1 MTIAE
6 LIMIKIEETQK
17 ELDRLKL
24 LLPNVS
30 GQLPSSQITD
40 KEHKR
45 LMKALYTKDRSKKFR
60 R

>member
-30 GQLPSSQITD
+30 GQLPPSITD

-45 LMKALYTKDRSKKFR
+45 LMKALYPKDRSKKFR

>member
-6 LIMIKIEETQK
+6 LIMMKIEETRR

-30 GQLPSSQITD
+30 GQLPPSQITD

-45 LMKALYTKDRSKKFR
+45 LMKAIFPKDRSKKFR